1 MAAAAAAVVDA
12 RPELVGKRF
21 LCVSGEAPPEL
32 AEIARWSWRVGVIRA
47 VSHRD
52 PDNPELT
59 VYVEFDDLEWEKREW
74 VKVYEDFQI
83 FLLEQQL
90 VWARRKEVSQ
100 LQGTRAKQIQWPALT
115 FKPLVGKSVLGS
127 ITAVEFFSDRQLDFL
142 TDDGAC
148 QPYQDEVDSLSPV
161 LRDNP
166 QLHEEVRSWVKD
178 QKVQE
183 IFMQGPYSLNGYRV
197 RVYRQDSATQWFTG
211 IITHHD
217 LFSRT
222 MVVMNDQVLEPQNVD
237 PSMVQMTF
245 LDNVVHS
252 LLKGENIGITSRR
265 RSRSSQNSSTA
276 HQTTGGRPSGNPGST
291 QGHYTRAQA
300 NSPRPVMNSSGS
312 ATKQGSQ
319 SQHAQQQV
327 SQQHQQQLQSSP
339 GQQRGSR
346 STRRKGSDSS
356 IPDEEK
362 IKEEKMDSGG
372 GRGDISRNKSK
383 QMVSKRRKGEDEE
396 KKAGLKRIKTEASDL
411 SESSDSENSSKRLLD
426 SSSEPSSENELK
438 NKGILKAE
446 EEEEEEKSQS
456 CKAPE
461 EPETNSRAS
470 PWEEVSTVDKIVKP
484 TPMEMVPPAKS
495 EHTGERRS
503 PLQPSQLPSPSSC
516 PQAQSLGPAEA
527 QGCIVEIKSTVKS
540 LPKEHYSTGAPRT
553 HTPKCVID
561 ITEDSSSHSTM
572 RENSEA
578 VSALLASQKHETCEA
593 RHLVLNPSV
602 SECRK
607 PEAEPQ
613 QQLGQSLGSKIE
625 YAHSEVIRP
634 VTSVSESAAVAE
646 REREKVQQ
654 QYPSIMPCIKNA
666 SLAEDVRKPQKLSS
680 SPDVAKSKS
689 NPSPDTF
696 KPKCNPSPDAMKS
709 KTHSVLEA
717 MKPKP
722 NTSPEVAKHKG
733 RFTDNPPSS
742 VARLAGKPDT
752 ETPRSSFKPVP
763 ARTTLSE
770 STKSPLIVDKN
781 EHFTVYRDPALVRSE
796 AETNHVTYLP
806 SHLHPLHSSSHATC
820 LTPSSHH
827 HSHLLP
833 ASSLSSHH
841 SVHHPLLPTVL
852 PAMPPTSLLSGHPR
866 LDSGGLSHLALAHH
880 HHPHQQQQF
889 LQQQPGPPLLPQ
901 THGGANFNQLGL
913 YPIIWQYHNGT
924 QPSYPPGLGLPGSK
938 WVHPENAVNSDGSLP
953 RNTSSPWLHPPTP
966 VSSADSLGILSHVPG
981 RPASADSHRPHKI
994 ISHSSPPLSKT
1005 PADLHKGDLESKV
1018 FVDPIR
1024 DLLAAHMKQE
1034 PDRSRTP
1041 NSKELQR
1048 LYMEPSHMKQ
1058 QTQPSRL
1065 PLDTPDRAV
1074 KYKEENRRILQE
1086 SIEVAPFTAKIR
1098 SSEPEREPYARIPSL
1113 PISGPPKEN
1122 EHSPSELYNY
1132 KHSAAQSL
1140 PQSNYF
1146 TTLSNSVVNE
1156 PPRLY
1161 PSKELN
1167 SLSVSGPLPLGTYT
1181 SGGGSAKS
1189 LSKPPPLIKHQPEGE
1204 GLVGKISEPLS
1215 QQVAL
1220 NTLSAPAAASERR
1233 SPAVSP
1239 SNQLRSMPALHRAPV
1254 FHPPTQQTLDRKE
1267 AGYGRLSPPTLTP
1280 IQPVSVAGKV
1290 SEQQKP
1296 PTLLPELREV
1306 KSIVE
1311 LGSSEPWR
1319 PSSDS
1324 QSHDKAAQWHS
1335 DKSQGKPQAATA
1347 SVIVRS
1353 RTCIKYDSSPSSKS
1367 GAKETSG
1374 SRPNTGK
1381 NQLDC
1386 TKLAETREP
1395 GRVIQQNTN
1404 REDMFLQYKKNFVRI
1419 SQGSFPS
1426 SAVAV
1431 VNSVCNSSTDV
1442 TTSASAASTYNA
1454 PSRATVELPYP
1465 TSAHPS
1471 SSNINR
1477 LEGPVPK
1484 CRTPTDSELQECNA
1498 RTASPSGQLPQP
1510 GLAPAPQAYSLSTW
1524 NFIHLKKHKAAL
1536 AAAQSRGSSSASES
1550 EGSCRSSQESPTI
1563 TQDRASPGNP
1573 ASKASPLPNGQPS
1586 QMNQPNYHKLKKA
1599 WLTRHSEEDRN
1610 TNRVEKTSS
1619 VVSEIIKPCTVNLV
1633 ASTSSDA
1640 EIGKDGKCLEDKMSQ
1655 EDRKSRRGSTKRAHE
1670 SGSDSGDDSDGSDSK
1685 HEQRAKRQP
1694 KPTYKKKQNDMQK
1707 KKGENDKDEDDVKPN
1722 GIFKSAK
1729 EKTKLKLA
1737 SSNGIPRSVL
1747 KDWRK
1752 VKKLKQTGESFLQDD
1767 SCSEIGPNLQKC
1779 RECRSIRTKKGEEPT
1794 HSPVFCRFYYFRR
1807 LSYSKNGV
1815 IRIDGFSSPDQHDEE
1830 ALSLWAPD
1838 AYEEIDLDLDTSK
1851 YILSYI
1857 GDKFCQLVTSEKTAA
1872 TWIKKDAKIAWKR
1885 AVRGVRESCDA
1896 CEATLFNIHWVCQKC
1911 GFVVCLDCY
1920 KAKEKKSSKDKELYA
1935 WLKCVKGQPHDHKHL
1950 MPTQII
1956 PGTVLTDLVNAMHM
1970 LREKFGIKAHCACA
1984 NKQNILSKLPSTN
1997 GVSQVLQNVLN
2008 HSNKLTLC
2016 KPEVVQHNLGQ
2027 KVEANGGSSPASD
2040 TSTDSK
2046 LTPPESQS
2054 PLHFLA
2060 DLAEQKSRE
2069 EKKENKESAIGKV
2082 KEGSTDALET
2092 LHCKASSLVANST
2105 EQGSTLRDLLTT
2117 TAGKLCLGSIDAGIA
2132 FAPVYSTA
2140 SQTGKSGRT
2149 MPNILD
2155 DIIASVVE
2163 NKIPADR
2170 STKQSPKAK
2179 PLEEAKAERRKQ
2191 AEDVPEQHAD
2201 ILHCWLYDRR
2211 LLWLKDH
2218 RNSNNWKLFRE
2229 CWKQGQPV
2237 LVSGVHKKLNASLWK
2252 AEAFSQE
2259 FADHQG
2265 DLVNCKDGVVS
2276 NSGIKEF
2283 WDGFEDL
2290 TKRPKS
2296 RDGEAIV
2303 YRLKDWPS
2311 GEEFMALMPSRYDDL
2326 MKNLPLP
2333 EYSDPEGNLNLAS
2346 HLPSFFVRPDLGP
2359 RLCCAYGV
2367 ASSQEQDF
2375 GTANLHMEVSDIVSV
2390 LVYVGVA
2397 KGNGVLSKTGVL
2409 KRLEEEDLDD
2419 NVKKRLKDSSETPG
2433 ALWHVYTSKDVEK
2446 VKEFLHKISKE
2457 QGAEVLPEH
2466 DPIREPSRYLSRKQ
2480 RQRLLEEHGVQGST
2494 VVQFLGDSV
2503 LVPAGALHQVQ
2514 NLHSCVQVINDFV
2527 SPEHVVHSFHLTQ
2540 ELRSSKEEINYE
2552 DKLQVKNIFY
2562 HCVKDAV
2569 GTLKRCSAEAQEEEE
2584 ANS

>member
-1 MAAAAAAVVDA
+1 MAGEA

-21 LCVSGEAPPEL
+21 LCVSGEEPLEL
-32 AEIARWSWRVGVIRA
+32 GDIGRWAWRAGVIRA

-52 PDNPELT
+52 TDNQELT

-74 VKVYEDFQI
+74 VKVYEDFRI

-90 VWARRKEVSQ
+90 VWAKRKESSQ
-100 LQGTRAKQIQWPALT
+100 LQTTRAKQIQWPALT

-142 TDDGAC
+142 TDDGAY

-161 LRDNP
+161 LRDNL
-166 QLHEEVRSWVKD
+166 QLHEEVKGWVKD

-245 LDNVVHS
+245 LDDVVHS

-265 RSRSSQNSSTA
+265 RSRSSQNSNTA
-276 HQTTGGRPSGNPGST
+276 HTTGGRPSGNTGST

-312 ATKQGSQ
+312 APKQGSQAQQQQ
-319 SQHAQQQV
+319 SQHAQQQL
-327 SQQHQQQLQSSP
+327 SQQHQQQQQPSP
-339 GQQRGSR
+339 GQQRSSR
-346 STRRKGSDSS
+346 TSRRKGSDSS
-356 IPDEEK
+356 IPDDEK
-362 IKEEKMDSGG
+362 IKEEKMDTAGG
-372 GRGDISRNKSK
+372 KGDFSKNKLK
-383 QMVSKRRKGEDEE
+383 QTVSKRRKTEEEE
-396 KKAGLKRIKTEASDL
+396 KKGGMKRLKTETSDQ
-411 SESSDSENSSKRLLD
+411 SESSDSENSNKRLLD
-426 SSSEPSSENELK
+426 SSSEPSSESELK
-438 NKGILKAE
+438 GKGVLKAGE
-446 EEEEEEKSQS
+446 EDEEKPQS
-456 CKAPE
+456 CKSLE
-461 EPETNSRAS
+461 EPVTISRLS
-470 PWEEVSTVDKIVKP
+470 PWEEKPTVDISGKP
-484 TPMEMVPPAKS
+484 VAVEGSTES
-495 EHTGERRS
+495 ERPKEKRSPGERRS
-503 PLQPSQLPSPSSC
+503 PLPPPNHLQSSSPS
-516 PQAQSLGPAEA
+516 EV
-527 QGCIVEIKSTVKS
+527 QGCIVEMKSTVKTLS
-540 LPKEHYSTGAPRT
+540 KDHYGTGAPRT
-553 HTPKCVID
+553 HTVID
-561 ITEDSSSHSTM
+561 ITEDVATSPPGS
-572 RENSEA
+572 RESSEA
-578 VSALLASQKHETCEA
+578 VCALLASQKGETCCPEA
-593 RHLVLNPSV
+593 RHLVLNPSA

-607 PEAEPQ
+607 PEVEPQ
-613 QQLGQSLGSKIE
+613 QLSRSLGGKIE
-625 YAHSEVIRP
+625 FAHSEVIRP
-634 VTSVSESAAVAE
+634 VTSISESAAVAE
-646 REREKVQQ
+646 REREKAQAQ
-654 QYPSIMPCIKNA
+654 EQYASIVPCIKNA
-666 SLAEDVRKPQKLSS
+666 SLAEEIRKPHKLSP

-689 NPSPDTF
+689 DPSPNAL
-696 KPKCNPSPDAMKS
+696 KPLKRNPSPDAMKS
-709 KTHSVLEA
+709 KTHSILEA
-717 MKPKP
+717 LKPKP
-722 NTSPEVAKHKG
+722 STSPEVSRHKG
-733 RFTDNPPSS
+733 GRHSDNPQPS
-742 VARLAGKPDT
+742 AGRPVSKPESDSA
-752 ETPRSSFKPVP
+752 PRSGFKPV
-763 ARTTLSE
+763 LSRAAATE
-770 STKSPLIVDKN
+770 STKSPLIIDKN
-781 EHFTVYRDPALVRSE
+781 EHFTVYRDPALVRPE
-796 AETNHVTYLP
+796 AESNHVAYLP
-806 SHLHPLHSSSHATC
+806 PHLHPLHGSSHATC
-820 LTPSSHH
+820 LTPGSHH
-827 HSHLLP
+827 PSHLLST
-833 ASSLSSHH
+833 SSLSPHPH
-841 SVHHPLLPTVL
+841 PSVHHPLLPAVL
-852 PAMPPTSLLSGHPR
+852 PAMPPASLLGGHPR
-866 LDSGGLSHLALAHH
+866 LDSGGLGHLALAT
-880 HHPHQQQQF
+880 HHPHPHQQQQQF
-889 LQQQPGPPLLPQ
+889 LQQQPPPPPLLPQ
-901 THGGANFNQLGL
+901 THAGGSYNHLGL
-913 YPIIWQYHNGT
+913 YPIIWQYPNGT
-924 QPSYPPGLGLPGSK
+924 HSYPPGIGLPGSK
-938 WVHPENAVNSDGSLP
+938 WVHPENTVNSDASLR
-953 RNTSSPWLHPPTP
+953 RNTPSPWLHQPTP

-981 RPASADSHRPHKI
+981 RPASAEPHRPIKI
-994 ISHSSPPLSKT
+994 SSHSSPPLSKNST
-1005 PADLHKGDLESKV
+1005 ELHKEELDSKV
-1018 FVDPIR
+1018 FVEPLR
-1024 DLLAAHMKQE
+1024 GLVTAHLKQE

-1041 NSKELQR
+1041 TSKELPR
-1048 LYMEPSHMKQ
+1048 LYIESPLSKQ
-1058 QTQPSRL
+1058 QQQQPPRL
-1065 PLDTPDRAV
+1065 PLDTPDRAS

-1098 SSEPEREPYARIPSL
+1098 PGEPEREPYSRIPSL
-1113 PISGPPKEN
+1113 SKGHSLVPEKEP
-1122 EHSPSELYNY
+1122 EHPPSELYKY
-1132 KHSAAQSL
+1132 KHSGAQSL

-1167 SLSVSGPLPLGTYT
+1167 SLFEKAPASSSPP
-1181 SGGGSAKS
+1181 GSYSSTKS

-1204 GLVGKISEPLS
+1204 GLVGKISEQLS
-1215 QQVAL
+1215 QQVSL
-1220 NTLSAPAAASERR
+1220 HSLSTSAVAVAGDRR

-1239 SNQLRSMPALHRAPV
+1239 SSQLRSMPALYRAPV

-1280 IQPVSVAGKV
+1280 IQPVNTAAGKA

-1306 KSIVE
+1306 KSGAE
-1311 LGSSEPWR
+1311 QGESWR
-1319 PSSDS
+1319 PGTEP
-1324 QSHDKAAQWHS
+1324 QAQWHQ
-1335 DKSQGKPQAATA
+1335 DKGRGKPQAAVA
-1347 SVIVRS
+1347 SVIVRPS
-1353 RTCIKYDSSPSSKS
+1353 TCIKYDTSPGSKL
-1367 GAKETSG
+1367 ATKETTSG
-1374 SRPNTGK
+1374 RPSPTGK
-1381 NQLDC
+1381 NQMDGSKPSEAKD
-1386 TKLAETREP
+1386 T
-1395 GRVIQQNTN
+1395 GRVIQSNAN
-1404 REDMFLQYKKNFVRI
+1404 VEDTFLQYKKNFMRA

-1426 SAVAV
+1426 SVVTV
-1431 VNSVCNSSTDV
+1431 VNSVCNNRTDV
-1442 TTSASAASTYNA
+1442 TTSAFSVL
-1454 PSRATVELPYP
+1454 SRGTVEPPLSVLN
-1465 TSAHPS
+1465 TPS
-1471 SSNINR
+1471 SSNTNK
-1477 LEGPVPK
+1477 LENSVSK
-1484 CRTPTDSELQECNA
+1484 CRTPTGPELQEGGSK
-1498 RTASPSGQLPQP
+1498 TASPGTLQ
-1510 GLAPAPQAYSLSTW
+1510 PQAYSG
-1524 NFIHLKKHKAAL
+1524 NFIHPKKHKAAL
-1536 AAAQSRGSSSASES
+1536 AAAQSRGSSSTSES
-1550 EGSCRSSQESPTI
+1550 ESNSRSSQDSPTV
-1563 TQDRASPGNP
+1563 TAQDNST
-1573 ASKASPLPNGQPS
+1573 SKASPLPNGQPAPIS
-1586 QMNQPNYHKLKKA
+1586 QTNYHKLKKA

-1610 TNRVEKTSS
+1610 TNKAEKMSS
-1619 VVSEIIKPCTVNLV
+1619 AVSEIIKPCTVNLI
-1633 ASTSSDA
+1633 ASTSGETELS
-1640 EIGKDGKCLEDKMSQ
+1640 KDSKGSEDSKTSQ
-1655 EDRKSRRGSTKRAHE
+1655 EDRKLRRGTAKRPYDSA
-1670 SGSDSGDDSDGSDSK
+1670 SDSGDDSDASDSK
-1685 HEQRAKRQP
+1685 LEQRAKRQP

-1707 KKGENDKDEDDVKPN
+1707 RKGDNDKEEDDIKPN
-1722 GIFKSAK
+1722 GIFRSAK

-1767 SCSEIGPNLQKC
+1767 ACSEIGPNLQKC

-1794 HSPVFCRFYYFRR
+1794 HSPVFCRFYHFRR

-1830 ALSLWAPD
+1830 ALSLWASD
-1838 AYEEIDLDLDTSK
+1838 VYDENDLDLETSK
-1851 YILSYI
+1851 YILSYV
-1857 GDKFCQLVTSEKTAA
+1857 GDKFCQLVMSENTAA

-1920 KAKEKKSSKDKELYA
+1920 KAKERKSSKDKELYA

-1956 PGTVLTDLVNAMHM
+1956 PGTVLTDLVNTMHT
-1970 LREKFGIKAHCACA
+1970 LREKYGIKAHCTCVS
-1984 NKQNILSKLPSTN
+1984 NKNVLHNKLPSTN

-2008 HSNKLTLC
+2008 HSNKLSLC
-2016 KPEVVQHNLGQ
+2016 KPEGGQHNLTQ
-2027 KVEANGGSSPASD
+2027 KVEANGGSSPVSD
-2040 TSTDSK
+2040 TGTDSK

-2069 EKKENKESAIGKV
+2069 EKKENKESCVGKV
-2082 KEGSTDALET
+2082 KEEKDAEALEV

-2117 TAGKLCLGSIDAGIA
+2117 TAGKLRLGSTDAGIA

-2163 NKIPADR
+2163 NKIPASR
-2170 STKQSPKAK
+2170 GSKLSLKSEPV
-2179 PLEEAKAERRKQ
+2179 EEARAERRKP
-2191 AEDVPEQHAD
+2191 AEEMPKHPD
-2201 ILHCWLYDRR
+2201 IPHCWLYDRR

-2229 CWKQGQPV
+2229 CWSKGQPV

-2252 AEAFSQE
+2252 SESFNQE

-2265 DLVNCKDGVVS
+2265 DLVNCRDSVVS

-2296 RDGEAIV
+2296 KDGEAIV

-2346 HLPSFFVRPDLGP
+2346 HLPPFFVRPDLGP

-2367 ASSQEQDF
+2367 AASQEQDF

-2419 NVKKRLKDSSETPG
+2419 NMKRRLKDSSETPG
-2433 ALWHVYTSKDVEK
+2433 ALWHVYVSKDVEK
-2446 VKEFLHKISKE
+2446 VKEFLHKIAKE
-2457 QGAEVLPEH
+2457 QGVDIPPEH
-2466 DPIREPSRYLSRKQ
+2466 DPIRESGWYLSRKM
-2480 RQRLLEEHGVQGST
+2480 RQRLLEEHGVQGWT
-2494 VVQFLGDSV
+2494 IVQFLGDSV
-2503 LVPAGALHQVQ
+2503 LIPAGALHQVQ

-2569 GTLKRCSAEAQEEEE
+2569 GTLKQCSTEGPRDDGS
-2584 ANS
+2584 NS